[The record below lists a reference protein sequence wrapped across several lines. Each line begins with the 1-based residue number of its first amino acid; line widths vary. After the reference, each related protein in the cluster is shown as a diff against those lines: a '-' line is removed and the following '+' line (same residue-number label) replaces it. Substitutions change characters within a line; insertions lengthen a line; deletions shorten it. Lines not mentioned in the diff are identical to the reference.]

1 MKLFYDKIKRFF
13 VPFAATL
20 MICFVY
26 GYAQADNC
34 LECHSGWE
42 DDERA
47 PSALFP
53 TDVHSQAGLGCSDC
67 HGGNPDLEDMD
78 DVRRSKGYRGIP
90 GPKEIPAF
98 CATCHSDPN
107 YMIKHNPALATDQFD
122 KYKTSVHGQQLLG
135 KGDIKVANCV
145 SCHSVHD
152 IASPQMPT
160 STVNALNIPKTCSK
174 CHSDAA
180 YMAGYGIPTDQ
191 FDDYV
196 KSVHGHA
203 LLDKKDLG
211 APACNDCHGNHGATP
226 PGITS
231 ISAVC
236 GMCHTLISDE
246 FAKSPHKKAF
256 DEMGYPECEGCH
268 SNHLVLEPQL
278 YWVGI
283 TDSSL
288 CVNCHSADDGTI
300 ALATADKMHNSLQ
313 ALYNAYDSAETKTDD
328 ADTRGMMVTDQR
340 FTLKEVSQAI
350 IKTRTVI
357 HSFNADEVE
366 KTAAPGIQ
374 TADKVYQAAVA
385 KIDEYYFRR
394 YGLGIAT
401 LIITL
406 LAVML
411 YFKIRSI
418 EK

>member
-1 MKLFYDKIKRFF
+1 MTNRIKRTLVLFGTLVLVCFF
-13 VPFAATL
+13 PGL
-20 MICFVY
+20 SL
-26 GYAQADNC
+26 ADNC
-34 LECHSGWE
+34 LGCHSGWE

-53 TDVHSQAGLGCSDC
+53 TDIHAQAGLGCSDC
-67 HGGNPDLEDMD
+67 HGGNPELDDMD
-78 DVRRSKGYRGIP
+78 DVRAGKGYRGVP
-90 GPKEIPAF
+90 KPKEIPAF

-107 YMIKHNPALATDQFD
+107 YMIKHNPPLATDQFD
-122 KYKTSVHGQQLLG
+122 KYKTSVHGKQLLG
-135 KGDIKVANCV
+135 KGDIKAANCV

-152 IASPQMPT
+152 IASPQLPA
-160 STVNALNIPKTCSK
+160 STVYALNIPGTCAK

-191 FDDYV
+191 YDDYA

-203 LLDKKDLG
+203 LLDKKDIG

-226 PGITS
+226 PGVTS

-236 GMCHTLISDE
+236 GMCHTLISEE
-246 FAKSPHKKAF
+246 FSKSPHKKAF

-278 YWVGI
+278 FWVG
-283 TDSSL
+283 TSDSSL

-300 ALATADKMHNSLQ
+300 ALATAEKMHSSLQ
-313 ALYNAYDSAETKTDD
+313 ELYDAYDRAEEKTDEGD
-328 ADTRGMMVTDQR
+328 VKGMMVTDQR
-340 FTLKEVSQAI
+340 FALKEVSQAI
-350 IKTRTVI
+350 IKTRTII
-357 HSFNADEVE
+357 HSFDAEAVA
-366 KTAAPGIQ
+366 KTTAPGMQ
-374 TADKVYQAAVA
+374 AAEKVYEASVA

-401 LIITL
+401 LIITF

-411 YFKIRSI
+411 FLKIKSV